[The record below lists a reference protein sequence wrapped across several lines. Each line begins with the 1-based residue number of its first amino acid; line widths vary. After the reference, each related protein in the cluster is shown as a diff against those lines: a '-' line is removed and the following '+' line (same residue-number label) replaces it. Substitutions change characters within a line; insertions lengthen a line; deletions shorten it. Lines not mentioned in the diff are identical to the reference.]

1 MNIILGKLLQRM
13 IAVDKQV
20 GICYIIPMIEIDKNY
35 SDEQKKSVKL
45 RELEKYKENWTVIDN
60 LKSILKH

>member
-1 MNIILGKLLQRM
+1 
-13 IAVDKQV
+13 
-20 GICYIIPMIEIDKNY
+20 MIEIDKNY